1 MIAIY
6 TVFIVISVGAQAF
19 FTASEMA
26 FTSVNKMRLRALVDS
41 GDERAQALA
50 SFLDKEG
57 AFLGTTLT
65 GTNISVVISSVLATR
80 IFSEY
85 FGQPLAAVMA
95 TACMVPV
102 TLVLAEIV
110 PKIISWQFSTEFA
123 LAAFGPIENFHKLFG
138 PVISV
143 LNASSRFMLRPFGGG
158 KTTLEV
164 TLTKSDLR
172 NILLVGNETG
182 GVETGEVE
190 LIHKILEFGTK
201 NVADIMVPLYRVSSV
216 NINDTAENIKNL
228 VAMTGFSR
236 IPVYRENKKNIVGI
250 VNIYDILFSEGSG
263 ADAGVGSFMRPPV
276 TVSFSDGLDIALA
289 RLRHRE
295 QPMGIVLNE
304 YGDAEGVVTIEDILE
319 EIVGDIRDSR

>member
-6 TVFIVISVGAQAF
+6 TVFIVISVAAQAF

-41 GDERAQALA
+41 GDERARSLA

-65 GTNISVVISSVLATR
+65 GTNVSVVVSSVLATR

-95 TACMVPV
+95 TAFMVPV
-102 TLVLAEIV
+102 TLILAEIV
-110 PKIISWQFSTEFA
+110 PKMISWQFSTEFA
-123 LAAFGPIENFHKLFG
+123 LAAFGPIENFHKLFR
-138 PVISV
+138 PVISA
-143 LNASSRFMLRPFGGG
+143 LNASACFILRPFGGG

-182 GVETGEVE
+182 GVASGEVE
-190 LIHKILEFGTK
+190 LIHKILEFGAK
-201 NVADIMVPLYRVSSV
+201 EVGEIMVPLYKVASV
-216 NINDTAENIKNL
+216 NVNDTAENIKNM

-236 IPVYRENKKNIVGI
+236 IPVYRENKKNMVGI
-250 VNIYDILFSEGSG
+250 VNIYDILFSEDSG
-263 ADAGVGSFMRPPV
+263 AGAGVDGFMRPPV
-276 TVSFSDGLDIALA
+276 TVSPNDGLDIALT

-295 QPMGIVLNE
+295 QPMGIVLDGSGE
-304 YGDAEGVVTIEDILE
+304 AAGIVTIEDILE